1 MLNPLWLRFLP
12 VSFIFVFLSG
22 GVFANQVNY
31 KGEVLSSSAKL
42 HLEVSGSDPSKPLI
56 LFLHGGPGDVEL
68 GLVPFQVTVGRA
80 LEERYLV
87 AYLHQ
92 RGAGKSL
99 KVSEDTLTIKNN
111 IQDVHNVI
119 SFLKTHYKKDKVTLV
134 GHSWGGGLA
143 ALYAS
148 EHPETLER
156 LVFISSFQDAQ
167 KQAET
172 SLEATLKWAEREGN
186 QLAIQELQKYQDSPS
201 EHYLLLSKWASRANG
216 GIANGVDIRGFLA
229 AEKID
234 EEFPGWQ
241 ERRGSLADKMNDEL
255 QAMSV
260 NGAIDHLQ
268 IPALFVVGENDSI
281 TTPLQVKADYKRYKG
296 GKCFSVLK
304 DSHHLPFMDAAES
317 LEKTMLVF
325 LEAEECISDAYE

>member
-12 VSFIFVFLSG
+12 ASFIFVFLSG

-31 KGEVLSSSAKL
+31 KGEVLSGRAKL

-99 KVSEDTLTIKNN
+99 EVSEDTLTIKNN

-119 SFLKTHYKKDKVTLV
+119 SFLKTHYKKDKITLV

-167 KQAET
+167 KQAEA
-172 SLEATLKWAEREGN
+172 SFEATLQWAKKEGN
-186 QLAIQELQKYQDSPS
+186 QLAIQELQKYQESPS

-229 AEKID
+229 AEKIS
-234 EEFPGWQ
+234 ERFPGWQ

-260 NGAIDHLQ
+260 NGGIDHLQ

-296 GKCFSVLK
+296 SKCFSVLK

>member
-1 MLNPLWLRFLP
+1 MLNLKWLN
-12 VSFIFVFLSG
+12 VFLVRTSLAL
-22 GVFANQVNY
+22 FAGHTFAGEVVY
-31 KGEVLSSSAKL
+31 KGVVDSDGAKL
-42 HLEVSGSDPSKPLI
+42 HLEVSGRDLSKPLI

-99 KVSEDTLTIKNN
+99 EVSEDTLTIKNN

-119 SFLKTHYKKDKVTLV
+119 SFLKAHYKKDKVTLV

-148 EHPETLER
+148 EYPETLER

-172 SLEATLKWAEREGN
+172 SLEVTLKWAEREGN

-260 NGAIDHLQ
+260 NGGIDHLQ

-296 GKCFSVLK
+296 SKCFSVLK

-325 LEAEECISDAYE
+325 LEAEECISGAYE